1 MNLPS
6 INPTTTE
13 AWSKLQTHFSEIKE
27 VHMMDLFKDD
37 IERVDKMNISW
48 KEFQVD
54 FSKNRITDKTISLLL
69 ELAEEVGLKKAIE
82 LQFEGSKINQTED
95 RAVLHSALR
104 DFNSCL
110 LYTSPSPRDVKNTSN
125 AVIKGTWK
133 GFTGKS
139 ITDIV
144 NIGIGG
150 SELGPKMVTNAL
162 KYYSNDLKI
171 HYISNVDGDHVSET
185 LKKLNRETTLFI
197 IVSKSFTTQETMT
210 NANAIKNWFL
220 QESTQLDI
228 EKHFIAVSSNES
240 AVIDFGISEHNV
252 FPMWDWVGGRFSLW
266 SAVGLSTCCAIGYDN
281 FEELLHGAHEMDL
294 HFRNEDFSENIP
306 VILAL
311 LSVWYNNF
319 FSSETEAIIPYT
331 QYLEDFVPYLQQAI
345 MESNGKSVDRNGN
358 TINYQ
363 TGTIVWGNVGANA
376 QHAFFQLLHQG
387 TKLVPVDFI
396 GFSESLHQH
405 KKQHEILKANFFSQ
419 SEALLQGT
427 YKQSISN
434 AYRAFSGN
442 KPSNTILINNL
453 TPKNLGS
460 LIAIY
465 EHKIFVQGIIWN
477 IFSFDQWG
485 VELGKKLTN
494 KLLGSL

>member
-13 AWSKLQTHFSEIKE
+13 AWNKLQTHFSEINE
-27 VHMMDLFKDD
+27 IHMMDLFKED
-37 IERVDKMNISW
+37 IERVDKMNLSW

-54 FSKNRITDKTISLLL
+54 FSKNRVTDKTISLLL
-69 ELAEEVGLKKAIE
+69 QLAEEVGLKEAIE

-104 DFNSCL
+104 DFDSMK
-110 LYTSPSPRDVKNTSN
+110 PEVKKSLQKMKKTSN

-133 GFTGKS
+133 GFAGKP

-150 SELGPKMVTNAL
+150 SDLGPKMVTNAL

-220 QESTQLDI
+220 QGATQLDI
-228 EKHFIAVSSNES
+228 EKHFIAVSTNES
-240 AVIDFGISEHNV
+240 GVIDFGISEHNV

-266 SAVGLSTCCAIGYDN
+266 SAVGFSTCCAIGYAN
-281 FEELLHGAHEMDL
+281 FEELLRGAHEMDL

-306 VILAL
+306 VVLAL

-319 FSSETEAIIPYT
+319 FLSETEAIIPYT
-331 QYLEDFVPYLQQAI
+331 QYLEDFVPFLQQAI

-396 GFSESLHQH
+396 GFSESLYHN

-427 YKQSISN
+427 YKQSVPN

-442 KPSNTILINNL
+442 KPSNTILIDNL

-494 KLLGSL
+494 KLLRSS

>member
-13 AWSKLQTHFSEIKE
+13 AWNKLQAHFSEIKE

-37 IERVDKMNISW
+37 TERVDKMNISW
-48 KEFQVD
+48 NEFQID
-54 FSKNRITDKTISLLL
+54 FSKNRITDKTINLLL
-69 ELAEEVGLKKAIE
+69 QLAEEVGLKKAIE

-104 DFNSCL
+104 DFDSMK
-110 LYTSPSPRDVKNTSN
+110 PEVKKALQKMKKTSN
-125 AVIKGTWK
+125 AIIKGAWK
-133 GFTGKS
+133 GFTGKP

-162 KYYSNDLKI
+162 KYYSNALKL

-185 LKKLNRETTLFI
+185 LKKLDRETTLFI

-220 QESTQLDI
+220 QGATQLDI
-228 EKHFIAVSSNES
+228 EKHFIAVSTNES
-240 AVIDFGISEHNV
+240 AIIDFGISKYNV
-252 FPMWDWVGGRFSLW
+252 FPIWDWVGGRFSLW
-266 SAVGLSTCCAIGYDN
+266 SSVGLSTCCAIGYDN
-281 FEELLHGAHEMDL
+281 FEELLRGAHEMDL

-345 MESNGKSVDRNGN
+345 MESNGKSVDRNGSA
-358 TINYQ
+358 INYE
-363 TGTIVWGNVGANA
+363 TGTVVWGNVGANA

-427 YKQSISN
+427 YKQSAPN
-434 AYRAFSGN
+434 AYRVFTGN
-442 KPSNTILINNL
+442 KPSNTILVNSL

-477 IFSFDQWG
+477 IFSYDQWG

-494 KLLGSL
+494 QLLSTS

>member
-13 AWSKLQTHFSEIKE
+13 AWNKLQTHFSEINE
-27 VHMMDLFKDD
+27 VHMMDLFKEDKK
-37 IERVDKMNISW
+37 RVDKMNLSW

-69 ELAEEVGLKKAIE
+69 ELAEELGLKEAIE

-95 RAVLHSALR
+95 RAVLHTALR
-104 DFNSCL
+104 DFHSMK
-110 LYTSPSPRDVKNTSN
+110 PEVKKSLQKMKKTSN

-133 GFTGKS
+133 GFTGKP

-240 AVIDFGISEHNV
+240 AVIDFGISEQNV

-266 SAVGLSTCCAIGYDN
+266 SAVGLSTCCAIGYKN
-281 FEELLHGAHEMDL
+281 FEELLRGAHEMDL

-306 VILAL
+306 VVLAL

-319 FSSETEAIIPYT
+319 FLSETEAIIPYT
-331 QYLEDFVPYLQQAI
+331 QYLEDFVPFLQQAI

-396 GFSESLHQH
+396 GFSESLYHN

-477 IFSFDQWG
+477 IFSFYQWG

>member
-13 AWSKLQTHFSEIKE
+13 AWNKLQTHFSEINE
-27 VHMMDLFKDD
+27 IHMMDLFKED
-37 IERVDKMNISW
+37 IERVDKMNLSW

-54 FSKNRITDKTISLLL
+54 FSKNRVTDKTISLLL
-69 ELAEEVGLKKAIE
+69 QLAEEVGLKEAIE

-104 DFNSCL
+104 DFDSMK
-110 LYTSPSPRDVKNTSN
+110 PEVKKSLQKMKKTSN
-125 AVIKGTWK
+125 AVVKGTWK
-133 GFTGKS
+133 GFAGKP

-150 SELGPKMVTNAL
+150 SDLGPKMVTNAL

-171 HYISNVDGDHVSET
+171 HYISNVDGDHISET

-220 QESTQLDI
+220 QGATQLDI
-228 EKHFIAVSSNES
+228 EKHFIAVSANES

-266 SAVGLSTCCAIGYDN
+266 SAVGFSTCCAIGYAN
-281 FEELLHGAHEMDL
+281 FEELLRGAHEMDL

-306 VILAL
+306 VVLAL

-319 FSSETEAIIPYT
+319 FLSETEAIIPYT
-331 QYLEDFVPYLQQAI
+331 QYLEDFVPFLQQAI

-396 GFSESLHQH
+396 GFSESLYHN

-427 YKQSISN
+427 YKQSVPN

-442 KPSNTILINNL
+442 KPSNTILIDNL

-494 KLLGSL
+494 KLLRSS

>member
-13 AWSKLQTHFSEIKE
+13 AWNKLQAHFSEIKE

-37 IERVDKMNISW
+37 TERVDKMNISW
-48 KEFQVD
+48 NEFQVD
-54 FSKNRITDKTISLLL
+54 FSKNRITDKTINLLL
-69 ELAEEVGLKKAIE
+69 QLAEEVGLKKAIE

-104 DFNSCL
+104 DFDSMK
-110 LYTSPSPRDVKNTSN
+110 PEVKKALQKMKKTSN
-125 AVIKGTWK
+125 AIIKGVWK
-133 GFTGKS
+133 GFTGKP

-162 KYYSNDLKI
+162 KYYSNALKL

-185 LKKLNRETTLFI
+185 LKKLDRETTLFI

-220 QESTQLDI
+220 QGATQLDI
-228 EKHFIAVSSNES
+228 EKHFIAVSTNES
-240 AVIDFGISEHNV
+240 AIIDFGISKYNV
-252 FPMWDWVGGRFSLW
+252 FPIWDWVGGRFSLW
-266 SAVGLSTCCAIGYDN
+266 SSVGLSTCCAIGYDN
-281 FEELLHGAHEMDL
+281 FEELLRGAHEMDL

-345 MESNGKSVDRNGN
+345 MESNGKSVDRNGSA
-358 TINYQ
+358 INYE
-363 TGTIVWGNVGANA
+363 TGTVVWGNVGANA

-427 YKQSISN
+427 YKQSAPN
-434 AYRAFSGN
+434 AFRTFSGN
-442 KPSNTILINNL
+442 KPSNTIFINSL

-477 IFSFDQWG
+477 IFSYDQWG

-494 KLLGSL
+494 QLLSTS

>member
-13 AWSKLQTHFSEIKE
+13 AWNKLQTHFSEIKE

-48 KEFQVD
+48 NEFQID
-54 FSKNRITDKTISLLL
+54 FSKNRITDKTINLLL
-69 ELAEEVGLKKAIE
+69 QLAEEVGLKKAIE

-104 DFNSCL
+104 DFDSMK
-110 LYTSPSPRDVKNTSN
+110 PEVKKALQKMKKTSN
-125 AVIKGTWK
+125 AIIKGAWK
-133 GFTGKS
+133 GFTGKP

-162 KYYSNDLKI
+162 KYYSNALKL

-185 LKKLNRETTLFI
+185 LKKLDRETTLFI

-220 QESTQLDI
+220 QGATQLDI
-228 EKHFIAVSSNES
+228 EKHFIAVSTNES
-240 AVIDFGISEHNV
+240 AIIDFGISKYNV
-252 FPMWDWVGGRFSLW
+252 FPIWDWVGGRFSLW
-266 SAVGLSTCCAIGYDN
+266 SSVGLSTCCAIGYDN
-281 FEELLHGAHEMDL
+281 FEELLRGAHEMDL

-345 MESNGKSVDRNGN
+345 MESNGKSVDRNGSA
-358 TINYQ
+358 INYE
-363 TGTIVWGNVGANA
+363 TGTVVWGNVGANA

-427 YKQSISN
+427 YKQSAPN
-434 AYRAFSGN
+434 AFRAFSGN
-442 KPSNTILINNL
+442 KPSNTIFINSL

-477 IFSFDQWG
+477 IFSYDQWG

-494 KLLGSL
+494 QLLSTS

>member
-13 AWSKLQTHFSEIKE
+13 AWNKLQAHFSEIKE

-37 IERVDKMNISW
+37 TERVDKMNISW
-48 KEFQVD
+48 NEFQVD
-54 FSKNRITDKTISLLL
+54 FSKNRITDKTINLLL
-69 ELAEEVGLKKAIE
+69 QLAEEVGLKKAIE

-104 DFNSCL
+104 DFNSMK
-110 LYTSPSPRDVKNTSN
+110 PEVKKALHKMKKTSN
-125 AVIKGTWK
+125 AIIKGAWK
-133 GFTGKS
+133 GFTGKP

-162 KYYSNDLKI
+162 KYYSNALKL

-185 LKKLNRETTLFI
+185 LKKLDRETTLFI

-220 QESTQLDI
+220 QGATQLDI
-228 EKHFIAVSSNES
+228 EKHFIAVSTNES
-240 AVIDFGISEHNV
+240 AIIDFGISKYNV
-252 FPMWDWVGGRFSLW
+252 FPIWDWVGGRFSLW
-266 SAVGLSTCCAIGYDN
+266 SSVGLSTCCAIGYDN
-281 FEELLHGAHEMDL
+281 FEELLRGAHEMDL

-345 MESNGKSVDRNGN
+345 MESNGKSVDRNGSA
-358 TINYQ
+358 INYE
-363 TGTIVWGNVGANA
+363 TGTVVWGNVGANA

-427 YKQSISN
+427 YKQNAPN
-434 AYRAFSGN
+434 AYRVFNGN
-442 KPSNTILINNL
+442 KPSNTILVNSL
-453 TPKNLGS
+453 TPKSLGS

-477 IFSFDQWG
+477 IFSYDQWG

-494 KLLGSL
+494 QLLSSS

>member
-6 INPTTTE
+6 INPTATE
-13 AWSKLQTHFSEIKE
+13 AWNKLQAHFSEIKE
-27 VHMMDLFKDD
+27 VHMMDLFKNDT
-37 IERVDKMNISW
+37 ERVNKMNVSW
-48 KEFQVD
+48 NEFQVD
-54 FSKNRITDKTISLLL
+54 YSKNRVTDKTISLLL
-69 ELAEEVGLKKAIE
+69 QLAEEVGLKKAIE
-82 LQFEGSKINQTED
+82 LQFEGSKINKTED

-104 DFNSCL
+104 DFDSMK
-110 LYTSPSPRDVKNTSN
+110 PEVKKALQKMKKTSN
-125 AVIKGTWK
+125 AIIKGAWK
-133 GFTGKS
+133 GFTGKP

-162 KYYSNDLKI
+162 KYYGNALKL
-171 HYISNVDGDHVSET
+171 HYVSNVDGDHVFET
-185 LKKLNRETTLFI
+185 LKKLDRETTLFI

-220 QESTQLDI
+220 QGASQLDI
-228 EKHFIAVSSNES
+228 EKHFIAVSTNES
-240 AVIDFGISEHNV
+240 AIIDFGISKYNI
-252 FPMWDWVGGRFSLW
+252 FPIWDWVGGRFSLW
-266 SAVGLSTCCAIGYDN
+266 SSVGLSTCCAIGYDN
-281 FEELLHGAHEMDL
+281 FEELLRGAHEMDL

-345 MESNGKSVDRNGN
+345 MESNGKSVDRNG
-358 TINYQ
+358 TKVNYQ
-363 TGTIVWGNVGANA
+363 TGTVVWGNVGANA

-396 GFSESLHQH
+396 GFSESLYQH
-405 KKQHEILKANFFSQ
+405 KKQHDILKANFFSQ

-427 YKQSISN
+427 YKQN
-434 AYRAFSGN
+434 APNEFRSFNGN
-442 KPSNTILINNL
+442 KPSNTIFINSL

-477 IFSFDQWG
+477 IFSYDQWG

-494 KLLGSL
+494 QLLSTS

>member
-13 AWSKLQTHFSEIKE
+13 AWNKLQAHFSEIKE

-37 IERVDKMNISW
+37 TERVDKMNISW
-48 KEFQVD
+48 NEFQVD
-54 FSKNRITDKTISLLL
+54 FSKNRITDKTINLLL
-69 ELAEEVGLKKAIE
+69 QLAEEVGLKKAIE

-104 DFNSCL
+104 DFNSMK
-110 LYTSPSPRDVKNTSN
+110 PEVKKALHKMKKTSN
-125 AVIKGTWK
+125 AIIKGAWK
-133 GFTGKS
+133 GFTGKP

-162 KYYSNDLKI
+162 KYYSNALKL

-185 LKKLNRETTLFI
+185 LKKLDRETTLFI

-220 QESTQLDI
+220 QEATQLDI
-228 EKHFIAVSSNES
+228 EKHFIAVSTNES
-240 AVIDFGISEHNV
+240 TIIDFGISKYNV
-252 FPMWDWVGGRFSLW
+252 FPIWDWVGGRFSLW
-266 SAVGLSTCCAIGYDN
+266 SSVGLSTCCAIGYDN
-281 FEELLHGAHEMDL
+281 FEELLRGAHEMDL

-345 MESNGKSVDRNGN
+345 MESNGKSVDRNG
-358 TINYQ
+358 TAINYQ
-363 TGTIVWGNVGANA
+363 TGTVVWGNVGANA

-427 YKQSISN
+427 YKQN
-434 AYRAFSGN
+434 APNEFRFFNGN
-442 KPSNTILINNL
+442 KPSNTIFINSL

-477 IFSFDQWG
+477 IFSYDQWG

-494 KLLGSL
+494 QLLSTS

>member
-1 MNLPS
+1 
-6 INPTTTE
+6 
-13 AWSKLQTHFSEIKE
+13 
-27 VHMMDLFKDD
+27 
-37 IERVDKMNISW
+37 
-48 KEFQVD
+48 
-54 FSKNRITDKTISLLL
+54 
-69 ELAEEVGLKKAIE
+69 
-82 LQFEGSKINQTED
+82 
-95 RAVLHSALR
+95 
-104 DFNSCL
+104 
-110 LYTSPSPRDVKNTSN
+110 
-125 AVIKGTWK
+125 
-133 GFTGKS
+133 
-139 ITDIV
+139 
-144 NIGIGG
+144 
-150 SELGPKMVTNAL
+150 
-162 KYYSNDLKI
+162 
-171 HYISNVDGDHVSET
+171 
-185 LKKLNRETTLFI
+185 ETTLFI

-240 AVIDFGISEHNV
+240 AVIDFGISEQNV

-266 SAVGLSTCCAIGYDN
+266 SAVGLSTCCAIGYKN
-281 FEELLHGAHEMDL
+281 FEELLRGAHEMDL

-306 VILAL
+306 VVLAL

-319 FSSETEAIIPYT
+319 FLSETEAIIPYT
-331 QYLEDFVPYLQQAI
+331 QYLEDFVPFLQQAI

-396 GFSESLHQH
+396 GFSESLYHN

>member
-13 AWSKLQTHFSEIKE
+13 AWNKLQTHFSEINE
-27 VHMMDLFKDD
+27 VHMMDLFKEDKK
-37 IERVDKMNISW
+37 RVDKMNLSW

-69 ELAEEVGLKKAIE
+69 ELAEELGLKEAIE

-95 RAVLHSALR
+95 RAVLHTALR
-104 DFNSCL
+104 DFHSMK
-110 LYTSPSPRDVKNTSN
+110 PEVKKSLQKMKKTSN

-133 GFTGKS
+133 GFTGKP

-240 AVIDFGISEHNV
+240 AVIDFGISEQNV

-266 SAVGLSTCCAIGYDN
+266 SAVGLSTCCAIGYKN
-281 FEELLHGAHEMDL
+281 FEELLRGAHEMDL

-306 VILAL
+306 VVLAL

-319 FSSETEAIIPYT
+319 FLSETEAIIPYT
-331 QYLEDFVPYLQQAI
+331 QYLEDFVPFLQQAI

-396 GFSESLHQH
+396 GFSESLYHN

>member
-13 AWSKLQTHFSEIKE
+13 AWNKLQAHFSEIKE

-37 IERVDKMNISW
+37 TERVDKMNISW
-48 KEFQVD
+48 NEFQID
-54 FSKNRITDKTISLLL
+54 FSKNRITDKTINLLL
-69 ELAEEVGLKKAIE
+69 QLAEEVGLKKAIE

-104 DFNSCL
+104 DFNSMK
-110 LYTSPSPRDVKNTSN
+110 PEVKKALQKMKKTSN
-125 AVIKGTWK
+125 AIIKGAWK
-133 GFTGKS
+133 GFTGKP

-162 KYYSNDLKI
+162 KYYSNALKL

-185 LKKLNRETTLFI
+185 LKKLDRETTLFI

-220 QESTQLDI
+220 QGATQLDI
-228 EKHFIAVSSNES
+228 EKHFIAVSTNES
-240 AVIDFGISEHNV
+240 AIIDFGISKYNV
-252 FPMWDWVGGRFSLW
+252 FPIWDWVGGRFSLW
-266 SAVGLSTCCAIGYDN
+266 SSVGLSTCCAIGYDN
-281 FEELLHGAHEMDL
+281 FEELLRGAHEMDL

-345 MESNGKSVDRNGN
+345 MESNGKSVDRNGSA
-358 TINYQ
+358 INYE
-363 TGTIVWGNVGANA
+363 TGTVVWGNVGANA

-427 YKQSISN
+427 YKQSAPN
-434 AYRAFSGN
+434 AFRTFSGN
-442 KPSNTILINNL
+442 KPSNTIFINSL

-477 IFSFDQWG
+477 IFSYDQWG

-494 KLLGSL
+494 QLLSTS

>member
-27 VHMMDLFKDD
+27 VHMMDLFKED
-37 IERVDKMNISW
+37 IERVAKMNISW

-69 ELAEEVGLKKAIE
+69 ELAEEVGLKEAIE

-95 RAVLHSALR
+95 RAVLHTALR
-104 DFNSCL
+104 DFDNMKPEVKKAL
-110 LYTSPSPRDVKNTSN
+110 RKIKNTSN

-133 GFTGKS
+133 GFAGKP

-150 SELGPKMVTNAL
+150 SDLGPKMVTNAL

-220 QESTQLDI
+220 QGATQLDI
-228 EKHFIAVSSNES
+228 EKHFIAVSANES
-240 AVIDFGISEHNV
+240 AVIDFGISKHNV

-266 SAVGLSTCCAIGYDN
+266 SAVGFSTCCAIGYAN
-281 FEELLHGAHEMDL
+281 FEELLRGAHEMDL

-306 VILAL
+306 VVLAL

-319 FSSETEAIIPYT
+319 FLSETEAIIPYT
-331 QYLEDFVPYLQQAI
+331 QYLEDFVPFLQQAI

-396 GFSESLHQH
+396 GFSESLYHN

-427 YKQSISN
+427 YKQSVPN

-442 KPSNTILINNL
+442 KPSNTILIDNL

-494 KLLGSL
+494 KLLRSS

>member
-13 AWSKLQTHFSEIKE
+13 AWNKLQAHFSEIKE

-37 IERVDKMNISW
+37 TERVDKMNISW
-48 KEFQVD
+48 NEFQVD
-54 FSKNRITDKTISLLL
+54 FSKNRITDKTINLLL
-69 ELAEEVGLKKAIE
+69 QLAEEVGLKKAIE

-104 DFNSCL
+104 DFDSMK
-110 LYTSPSPRDVKNTSN
+110 PEVKKALQKMKKTSN
-125 AVIKGTWK
+125 AIIKGAWK
-133 GFTGKS
+133 GFTGKP

-162 KYYSNDLKI
+162 KYYSNALKL

-185 LKKLNRETTLFI
+185 LKKLDRETTLFI

-240 AVIDFGISEHNV
+240 AVIDFGISEQNV

-266 SAVGLSTCCAIGYDN
+266 SAVGLSTCCAIGYKN
-281 FEELLHGAHEMDL
+281 FEELLRGAHEMDL

-306 VILAL
+306 VVLAL

-319 FSSETEAIIPYT
+319 FLSETEAIIPYT
-331 QYLEDFVPYLQQAI
+331 QYLEDFVPFLQQAI

-396 GFSESLHQH
+396 GFSESLYHN

>member
-13 AWSKLQTHFSEIKE
+13 AWNKLQAHFSEIKE

-37 IERVDKMNISW
+37 TERVDKMNISW
-48 KEFQVD
+48 NEFQVD
-54 FSKNRITDKTISLLL
+54 FSKNRITDKTINLLL
-69 ELAEEVGLKKAIE
+69 QLAEEVGLKKAIE

-104 DFNSCL
+104 DFDSMK
-110 LYTSPSPRDVKNTSN
+110 PEVKKALQKMKKTSN
-125 AVIKGTWK
+125 AIIKGAWK
-133 GFTGKS
+133 GFTGKP

-162 KYYSNDLKI
+162 KYYSNALKI
-171 HYISNVDGDHVSET
+171 HYISNVDGDHVAET
-185 LKKLNRETTLFI
+185 LKKLDRETTLFI

-220 QESTQLDI
+220 QGATQLDI
-228 EKHFIAVSSNES
+228 EKHFIAVSTNES
-240 AVIDFGISEHNV
+240 AIIDFGISKYNV
-252 FPMWDWVGGRFSLW
+252 FPIWDWVGGRFSLW
-266 SAVGLSTCCAIGYDN
+266 SSVGLSTSCAIGYDN
-281 FEELLHGAHEMDL
+281 FEELLRGAHEMDL

-345 MESNGKSVDRNGN
+345 MESNGKSVDRNGSA
-358 TINYQ
+358 INYE
-363 TGTIVWGNVGANA
+363 TGTVVWGNVGANA

-396 GFSESLHQH
+396 GFSESLYNN

-427 YKQSISN
+427 YKQNAPN
-434 AYRAFSGN
+434 AYRVFNGN
-442 KPSNTILINNL
+442 KPSNTILVNSL
-453 TPKNLGS
+453 TPKSLGS

-477 IFSFDQWG
+477 IFSYDQWG

-494 KLLGSL
+494 QLLSSS

>member
-6 INPTTTE
+6 INPTKTE
-13 AWSKLQTHFSEIKE
+13 AWRKLQVHFSEIKE
-27 VHMMDLFKDD
+27 VHMMDLFNQDK
-37 IERVDKMNISW
+37 ERVQKMNITW
-48 KEFQVD
+48 NEFQVD
-54 FSKNRITDKTISLLL
+54 YSKNRITDKTISLLL
-69 ELAEEVGLKKAIE
+69 ELAEDLGLKEAIE

-95 RAVLHSALR
+95 RAVLHTALR
-104 DFNSCL
+104 DFDIMK
-110 LYTSPSPRDVKNTSN
+110 PEVKKALQKMKKFSN
-125 AVIKGTWK
+125 AVIKGKWK
-133 GFTGKS
+133 GYTGKT

-150 SELGPKMVTNAL
+150 SDLGPKMVTNAL
-162 KYYSNDLKI
+162 KYYSNSLKI
-171 HYISNVDGDHVSET
+171 HYISNVDGDHVSEN
-185 LKKLNRETTLFI
+185 LKEFNRETTLFI

-220 QESTQLDI
+220 QGATQLDI
-228 EKHFIAVSSNES
+228 EKHFVAVSTNES

-252 FPMWDWVGGRFSLW
+252 FPIWDWVGGRFSLW
-266 SAVGLSTCCAIGYDN
+266 SSVGLSTCCAIGYNN
-281 FEELLHGAHEMDL
+281 FEELLRGAYEMDL
-294 HFRNEDFSENIP
+294 HFKNEEFSKNIP
-306 VILAL
+306 VVLAL

-319 FSSETEAIIPYT
+319 FDCESEAVIPYT
-331 QYLEDFVPYLQQAI
+331 QYLEDFLPYLQQTV

-396 GFSESLHQH
+396 GFSESLYNNKNQHQ
-405 KKQHEILKANFFSQ
+405 ILKANFFSQ

-427 YKQSISN
+427 YKQN
-434 AYRAFSGN
+434 EPNVYKVFSGN
-442 KPSNTILINNL
+442 KPSNTILINSL
-453 TPKNLGS
+453 TPKSLGS
-460 LIAIY
+460 LIAVY

-494 KLLGSL
+494 QLLFPS